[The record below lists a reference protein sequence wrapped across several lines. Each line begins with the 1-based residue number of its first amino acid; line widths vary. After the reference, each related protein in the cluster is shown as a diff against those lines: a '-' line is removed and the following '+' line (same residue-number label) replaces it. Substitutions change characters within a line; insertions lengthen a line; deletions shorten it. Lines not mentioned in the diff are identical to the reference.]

1 MPAEFLWKEYQA
13 DAREADRKYWGKA
26 VEISG
31 KPSSADSQDTGS
43 PSKSYLL
50 FAQSEKFGVRA
61 NLLDDDA
68 AEILKE
74 VATGQRIR
82 LKCFCAGTR
91 WACGLEE
98 LRQRL
103 KRAQSAIQRL
113 EAGSAAWAQSP
124 PLEWFRNASKTK
136 GGEVVKPPRLSVFQ
150 VSGPLS
156 PEPQSLALTT

>member
-1 MPAEFLWKEYQA
+1 MSRRWLLALVAISGCVNSLPDQDLRIRATPIVAKMPAEFLWKEYQA

-50 FAQSEKFGVRA
+50 FAQSDKFGVRA

-74 VATGQRIR
+74 
-82 LKCFCAGTR
+82 
-91 WACGLEE
+91 
-98 LRQRL
+98 
-103 KRAQSAIQRL
+103 
-113 EAGSAAWAQSP
+113 AA
-124 PLEWFRNASKTK
+124 
-136 GGEVVKPPRLSVFQ
+136 
-150 VSGPLS
+150 
-156 PEPQSLALTT
+156 